1 MEANTQLMR
10 IIQEMRAEINK
21 LERENSA
28 LRVKLASVSQPAPGS
43 GGQSDGRK
51 EAVRG
56 SSPPALH
63 GATST
68 DSTPAGQE
76 HQDNVMIV
84 RRYSTSSSVH
94 SLAAKDPWEARNRDP
109 GGGILEAPGAVTS
122 LACSSTKKQGN
133 EEKMLA
139 ANSPRGNNSSQR
151 ESDLGCRD
159 KIKTVSFQ
167 LSRDMPSLSNNSAS
181 LKFSPNQTTNQPST
195 AAEKDV

>member
-109 GGGILEAPGAVTS
+109 GVTS